1 MIERRLKIFG
11 CHAPIMPTKLTAAG
25 PAEEPVKPKN
35 LLPVIGIAAA
45 AYLGL
50 SGVHAQAFPDR
61 PVRAIIPFPPGGS
74 IDTLG
79 RIIAQKLSDA
89 WGQTVFIENRP
100 GAGGNIGA
108 AVAAQAAPDGYT
120 LNFGGQFMA
129 ANATIAPMQGFD
141 PVKSLDP
148 VILVATG
155 QDVLMVPPDSAFH
168 SVKDV
173 VDAAKAHP
181 GELTFASLGVGS
193 SAHLATILFSQITGI
208 TLQHVPYVSFG
219 TAMADLTAGRI
230 SIWLATLGGSLGQIQ
245 GGKVRALAVSGRTR
259 SAQLPDVPTFDE
271 LGVAYGNETSWYA
284 LFAPAGTPHDIVAKI
299 NADLNRVLADADMKA
314 RAEKLGFGLV
324 GGTPEQ
330 LATHLR
336 SEIDKWA
343 KVAKAAGLEPK

>member
-1 MIERRLKIFG
+1 VRR
-11 CHAPIMPTKLTAAG
+11 TKL
-25 PAEEPVKPKN
+25 
-35 LLPVIGIAAA
+35 IAALVMAPALAFAVSIA
-45 AYLGL
+45 APAR
-50 SGVHAQAFPDR
+50 AQTFPDR
-61 PVRAIIPFPPGGS
+61 PVRAIIPFPAGGS

-79 RIIAQKLSDA
+79 RILAQKLSDA

-245 GGKVRALAVSGRTR
+245 AGKVRALAVSGRTR
-259 SAQLPDVPTFDE
+259 AAQLPDVSTFDE

-284 LFAPAGTPHDIVAKI
+284 LFAPAGTPRDIVAKI
-299 NADLNRVLADADMKA
+299 NTDTNRVLADADMKE

-324 GGTPEQ
+324 GGSPEQ
-330 LATHLR
+330 LAAHLR